1 MITLLH
7 VTREE
12 AVKRLAES
20 QAGAPDSFEALCNLL
35 RAEVHARKHAPRAA
49 TLSRVARLLAP
60 AITLH
65 EQRLDEACH
74 ALEREG
80 DVMLNPG
87 GILYATP
94 TRVVAIGKSARV
106 FSSLP
111 TRALAEALGHNVSA
125 KGALRTITSF
135 DGLTEAV
142 AKMSGMMVLPEA
154 WAGLDHSPNADA
166 AFLEK
171 LDQRLV
177 WQALGAG
184 SLEKDGAL
192 DWRAWQVTPEGAR
205 WRRSNEGQLWW
216 ARTRFGGHHRA
227 WTASASP
234 ATSQFVAL
242 SPDDADRA
250 RFALSRKVKAASV
263 LRVQRSGTSVTLEVP
278 GWLPR
283 PEYRWLSLHAV
294 AVAESKGM
302 RWDIPTDSEDQI
314 TTLLAQRLGLGVEV
328 M

>member
-1 MITLLH
+1 MMTLSH

-12 AVKRLAES
+12 ALRRLAQS
-20 QAGAPDSFEALCNLL
+20 QAGAPDCMEALCDLV

-60 AITLH
+60 VIAID
-65 EQRLDEACH
+65 EQRLDEACD

-94 TRVVAIGKSARV
+94 TRVVSIERSARV

-111 TRALAEALGHNVSA
+111 TRALAKALGREVSA
-125 KGALRTITSF
+125 KGASRTIASV
-135 DGLTEAV
+135 DGLSEAL
-142 AKMSGMMVLPEA
+142 AKVSGVMVPPEA
-154 WAGLDHSPNADA
+154 WAGLDRAPNADA

-171 LDQRLV
+171 LDQRLE

-192 DWRAWQVTPEGAR
+192 EWLAWQVTPEGAR
-205 WRRSNEGQLWW
+205 WRCSSEGQLWW
-216 ARTRFGGHHRA
+216 ARARFGGHHRA
-227 WTASASP
+227 WTAGASP
-234 ATSQFVAL
+234 ATSPFVML

-250 RFALSRKVKAASV
+250 RFALSREIGRALV
-263 LRVQRSGTSVTLEVP
+263 LRVERSGTRVTIELP

-283 PEYRWLSLHAV
+283 PEYRWLSLHALV
-294 AVAESKGM
+294 VPESKNM
-302 RWDIPTDSEDQI
+302 RWEVSSESDCQI
-314 TTLLAQRLGLGVEV
+314 TTLLAERLGLTVEAT
-328 M
+328 

>member
-1 MITLLH
+1 MTLLH

-12 AVKRLAES
+12 AVKRLAQS
-20 QAGAPDSFEALCNLL
+20 QAGAPDSIEALCDLV

-60 AITLH
+60 AITLN
-65 EQRLDEACH
+65 EQRLDEVCD

-94 TRVVAIGKSARV
+94 TRVVAIEKSARV

-111 TRALAEALGHNVSA
+111 THALAKALGREVTA
-125 KGALRTITSF
+125 KGASRTFASVH
-135 DGLTEAV
+135 GLIEAV
-142 AKMSGMMVLPEA
+142 AVVSGVMVPPEA
-154 WAGLDHSPNADA
+154 WAGLDRSPNADA
-166 AFLEK
+166 VFLSK
-171 LDQRLV
+171 LDQRLE
-177 WQALGAG
+177 WQPLGAG

-192 DWRAWQVTPEGAR
+192 EWRAWQVTPDGAR
-205 WRRSNEGQLWW
+205 WRRSSEGQLWW
-216 ARTRFGGHHRA
+216 ARARFGGHHRA

-234 ATSQFVAL
+234 ATSPFVTL

-250 RFALSRKVKAASV
+250 RFALSRTIEAASV
-263 LRVQRSGTSVTLEVP
+263 LRVDRAGERVTIELP

-294 AVAESKGM
+294 SVAESKGM
-302 RWDIPTDSEDQI
+302 RWEMSTDGEDQI
-314 TTLLAQRLGLGVEV
+314 TKLLSERLGLTVEAT
-328 M
+328 

>member
-1 MITLLH
+1 MTLSH

-12 AVKRLAES
+12 AVKRFAQGE
-20 QAGAPDSFEALCNLL
+20 AGPPDSIEALCDLV
-35 RAEVHARKHAPRAA
+35 RAGVHARKHAPRAA
-49 TLSRVARLLAP
+49 TLSRVARLLVP
-60 AITLH
+60 AITLD
-65 EQRLDEACH
+65 EQRLDEVCD

-94 TRVVAIGKSARV
+94 TRVVAIEKSARV

-111 TRALAEALGHNVSA
+111 TRALAKALGHDISA
-125 KGALRTITSF
+125 KGASRTIASIE
-135 DGLTEAV
+135 GLTEAV
-142 AKMSGMMVLPEA
+142 AKVSGVMVPPEA
-154 WAGLDHSPNADA
+154 WAGLDRSPNADA
-166 AFLEK
+166 TFLAN
-171 LDQRLV
+171 LDQRLE

-192 DWRAWQVTPEGAR
+192 EWRAWQVLPEGAR
-205 WRRSNEGQLWW
+205 WRRSNEGRLWW

-234 ATSQFVAL
+234 AMSSFVTL

-250 RFALSRKVKAASV
+250 RFALSRKVEAASM
-263 LRVQRSGTSVTLEVP
+263 LRVERAGRRATIELP

-294 AVAESKGM
+294 AVAEGKGM
-302 RWDIPTDSEDQI
+302 RWETSTDNEDQI
-314 TTLLAQRLGLGVEV
+314 TKLLAERLGLTVKNL
-328 M
+328 

>member
-1 MITLLH
+1 MTLARITHDEGLN
-7 VTREE
+7 RF
-12 AVKRLAES
+12 AQS
-20 QAGAPDSFEALCNLL
+20 QCGAPDSIEALCDLV

-60 AITLH
+60 AINLDA
-65 EQRLDEACH
+65 QRLEDACDV
-74 ALEREG
+74 LEREG
-80 DVMLNPG
+80 DVVLNPG

-94 TRVVAIGKSARV
+94 TRMVAIEKSARV

-111 TRALAEALGHNVSA
+111 TRALAKALGREVSV
-125 KGALRTITSF
+125 KGASRTIASV
-135 DGLTEAV
+135 DGLTESV
-142 AKMSGMMVLPEA
+142 AKVSGVMVPAEA
-154 WAGLDHSPNADA
+154 WAGLDRSPPADA
-166 AFLEK
+166 VFLEK
-171 LDQRLV
+171 LDQRLE
-177 WQALGAG
+177 WQARAAG

-192 DWRAWQVTPEGAR
+192 EWRAWQVMPEGAR

-234 ATSQFVAL
+234 ATSPFVML

-250 RFALSRKVKAASV
+250 RFALSRRVEPASV
-263 LRVQRSGTSVTLEVP
+263 LRVERSGKRVNLELP

-294 AVAESKGM
+294 VVAESKGM
-302 RWDIPTDSEDQI
+302 RWEISTDSEDQI
-314 TTLLAQRLGLGVEV
+314 TKLLSERLGLTVETT
-328 M
+328 

>member
-1 MITLLH
+1 MSLSH

-12 AVKRLAES
+12 AVKRLAQS
-20 QAGAPDSFEALCNLL
+20 QAGAPDSIEALCDLV

-60 AITLH
+60 AIALD
-65 EQRLDEACH
+65 EQRLDEVCD

-87 GILYATP
+87 GNLYATP
-94 TRVVAIGKSARV
+94 TRVVAIEKSARV

-111 TRALAEALGHNVSA
+111 TRALAKALGREVA
-125 KGALRTITSF
+125 TKGASRTLTSVN
-135 DGLTEAV
+135 GLTEAV
-142 AKMSGMMVLPEA
+142 AKVSGVMVPPEA
-154 WAGLDHSPNADA
+154 WAGLDRSPNADA
-166 AFLEK
+166 AFLSK
-171 LDQRLV
+171 LDQRLE

-192 DWRAWQVTPEGAR
+192 EWRAWQVTPEGAR

-216 ARTRFGGHHRA
+216 AGTRFGGHHRA
-227 WTASASP
+227 WTKSASP
-234 ATSQFVAL
+234 ATSPFVTL
-242 SPDDADRA
+242 NPDDADRA
-250 RFALSRKVKAASV
+250 RFALSRTVKAASV
-263 LRVQRSGTSVTLEVP
+263 LRVERSGKRVTLEVP

-294 AVAESKGM
+294 VVAESKGM
-302 RWDIPTDSEDQI
+302 RWEISTDSEDQI
-314 TTLLAQRLGLGVEV
+314 TKLLSERLGLTVETT
-328 M
+328 

>member
-1 MITLLH
+1 M
-7 VTREE
+7 
-12 AVKRLAES
+12 
-20 QAGAPDSFEALCNLL
+20 
-35 RAEVHARKHAPRAA
+35 RAEVHARKYAPRAA

-60 AITLH
+60 AITLD
-65 EQRLDEACH
+65 EQRLDEVCD

-94 TRVVAIGKSARV
+94 TRVVAVEKSARV

-111 TRALAEALGHNVSA
+111 TRALAKALGREISA
-125 KGALRTITSF
+125 KGASRTIASVE
-135 DGLTEAV
+135 GLTEAV
-142 AKMSGMMVLPEA
+142 AKVSGVMVPPEA
-154 WAGLDHSPNADA
+154 WAGLDRAPNADA
-166 AFLEK
+166 AFLDK
-171 LDQRLV
+171 LDQRLE

-192 DWRAWQVTPEGAR
+192 EWRAWQVTPEGAR
-205 WRRSNEGQLWW
+205 WRRSSEGQLWW

-234 ATSQFVAL
+234 ATSPFVPL

-250 RFALSRKVKAASV
+250 RFALSRKVKAASI
-263 LRVQRSGTSVTLEVP
+263 LRVERSGKRVTLEVP

-294 AVAESKGM
+294 PVAESKGM
-302 RWDIPTDSEDQI
+302 RWEISTDNEDQ
-314 TTLLAQRLGLGVEV
+314 TTKLLGERLGLIVEAT
-328 M
+328 

>member
-1 MITLLH
+1 MTLSH

-12 AVKRLAES
+12 AVKRLAKS
-20 QAGAPDSFEALCNLL
+20 QAGAPNSIESLCDLV

-49 TLSRVARLLAP
+49 TLSRIARLLAP
-60 AITLH
+60 AITLD
-65 EQRLDEACH
+65 EQRLDEACD

-87 GILYATP
+87 GVLYATP
-94 TRVVAIGKSARV
+94 TRVVAIEKSARV

-111 TRALAEALGHNVSA
+111 TRALAKAFGRDISA
-125 KGALRTITSF
+125 RGASRTITSIN
-135 DGLTEAV
+135 GLTEAV
-142 AKMSGMMVLPEA
+142 TNVSGVMVSPEA
-154 WAGLDHSPNADA
+154 WSGLDRSPNADA
-166 AFLEK
+166 SFLAK
-171 LDQRLV
+171 LDQRLE

-192 DWRAWQVTPEGAR
+192 EWRAWQVTPEGAR
-205 WRRSNEGQLWW
+205 WRRSSEGRLWW
-216 ARTRFGGHHRA
+216 ARTRFGGHRRA

-234 ATSQFVAL
+234 ATSQFVTL

-250 RFALSRKVKAASV
+250 RFALSRKVEAASV
-263 LRVQRSGTSVTLEVP
+263 LRVERSGKRATIELP

-283 PEYRWLSLHAV
+283 PEYRWLSLHAL

-302 RWDIPTDSEDQI
+302 RWEIPTDSEASI
-314 TTLLAQRLGLGVEV
+314 TKLLFERLGLVVEAT
-328 M
+328 

>member
-1 MITLLH
+1 MTLSH

-20 QAGAPDSFEALCNLL
+20 QATAPDSIEALCDLL
-35 RAEVHARKHAPRAA
+35 RAEVQARKHAPRAA

-60 AITLH
+60 AITLD
-65 EQRLDEACH
+65 EQRLDEACE

-80 DVMLNPG
+80 DVMLNPR

-94 TRVVAIGKSARV
+94 TRVVAIEKIARV

-111 TRALAEALGHNVSA
+111 TRALAKALGREISA
-125 KGALRTITSF
+125 KGASRTITSV

-142 AKMSGMMVLPEA
+142 AKVSGVMVPPEA
-154 WAGLDHSPNADA
+154 WAGLDRSPNADA
-166 AFLEK
+166 DFLAK
-171 LDQRLV
+171 LDQRLE

-192 DWRAWQVTPEGAR
+192 EWRAWQVTPEGAR

-234 ATSQFVAL
+234 ATRPFVTL

-250 RFALSRKVKAASV
+250 RFALSRKVEVASI
-263 LRVQRSGTSVTLEVP
+263 LRVGRTGKRVTIEIP

-302 RWDIPTDSEDQI
+302 RWETSTDREDQI
-314 TTLLAQRLGLGVEV
+314 TKVLAERLGLVVEAT
-328 M
+328 

>member
-1 MITLLH
+1 MTLLH

-12 AVKRLAES
+12 AVKRLTQS
-20 QAGAPDSFEALCNLL
+20 QAGAPDSIEVICDLV

-60 AITLH
+60 AITID
-65 EQRLDEACH
+65 EERLDEACD

-87 GILYATP
+87 GFLYATP
-94 TRVVAIGKSARV
+94 TRVVAIAKSARV

-111 TRALAEALGHNVSA
+111 TRALVKALGRDIFA
-125 KGALRTITSF
+125 KGASRTITSV

-142 AKMSGMMVLPEA
+142 AKVGSVMVPPET
-154 WAGLDHSPNADA
+154 WAGLDRSPNADA
-166 AFLEK
+166 AFLSK
-171 LDQRLV
+171 LDQRLE
-177 WQALGAG
+177 WQPLGAG

-192 DWRAWQVTPEGAR
+192 EWRAWQVTPEGAR
-205 WRRSNEGQLWW
+205 WRRSSEGQLWW

-234 ATSQFVAL
+234 ATSPFVTL

-250 RFALSRKVKAASV
+250 RFALSREIGAASV
-263 LRVQRSGTSVTLEVP
+263 LRVERAGKRVTIELP

-283 PEYRWLSLHAV
+283 AEYRWLSLHAV

-302 RWDIPTDSEDQI
+302 RWEISTDSEVQV
-314 TTLLAQRLGLGVEV
+314 TKLLSERLGLNVEAT
-328 M
+328 

>member
-1 MITLLH
+1 MTLSH

-12 AVKRLAES
+12 AVKRLAQS
-20 QAGAPDSFEALCNLL
+20 HAGAPDSIETLCDLV

-60 AITLH
+60 AINLD
-65 EQRLDEACH
+65 EQRLDEVCD

-80 DVMLNPG
+80 DVILNTG

-94 TRVVAIGKSARV
+94 TRVVAIEKSARV

-111 TRALAEALGHNVSA
+111 TRALSNALGREISA
-125 KGALRTITSF
+125 KDASRTITSV

-142 AKMSGMMVLPEA
+142 AKVSGVIVPPEA
-154 WAGLDHSPNADA
+154 WAGLDRTPNADA

-171 LDQRLV
+171 LDQRLE

-192 DWRAWQVTPEGAR
+192 EWLTWQVTSEGSR
-205 WRRSNEGQLWW
+205 WRRSSEGRLWW
-216 ARTRFGGHHRA
+216 ARTRYGGHLRA
-227 WTASASP
+227 WTTGGAP
-234 ATSQFVAL
+234 ATSPFIEL
-242 SPDDADRA
+242 SQDDADRA
-250 RFALSRKVKAASV
+250 RFAISREVAGASILKVEREAGSV
-263 LRVQRSGTSVTLEVP
+263 LLELP

-283 PEYRWLSLHAV
+283 AEYRWLSLHAELV
-294 AVAESKGM
+294 PESKGR
-302 RWDIPTDSEDQI
+302 RWKVAADDEAHVTR
-314 TTLLAQRLGLGVEV
+314 LLSGRLGLAVEER
-328 M
+328 

>member
-1 MITLLH
+1 MTLSQI
-7 VTREE
+7 TREE
-12 AVKRLAES
+12 AVKRLAQS
-20 QAGAPDSFEALCNLL
+20 QARAPDSIEALCDLV

-60 AITLH
+60 AITLD
-65 EQRLDEACH
+65 EQRLDEVCD

-94 TRVVAIGKSARV
+94 TRVVAVEKSARV

-111 TRALAEALGHNVSA
+111 AHALAKALGREVSA
-125 KGALRTITSF
+125 KGASRTLHSV
-135 DGLTEAV
+135 DGLTDAV
-142 AKMSGMMVLPEA
+142 AKVNGAMVSPEA
-154 WAGLDHSPNADA
+154 WAGLDRSPNADTV
-166 AFLEK
+166 FLEK
-171 LDQRLV
+171 LDQRLE

-192 DWRAWQVTPEGAR
+192 EWRAWQVTPEGAR

-234 ATSQFVAL
+234 ATSPFVAL

-250 RFALSRKVKAASV
+250 RFALSRKVEAASV
-263 LRVQRSGTSVTLEVP
+263 LRVERSGKRVTIKLP

-294 AVAESKGM
+294 AVAEGKGM
-302 RWDIPTDSEDQI
+302 RWEISTDGEDQI
-314 TTLLAQRLGLGVEV
+314 TKLLSERLGLTVEAK
-328 M
+328 

>member
-1 MITLLH
+1 MTLSH

-12 AVKRLAES
+12 AVKRLAQGE
-20 QAGAPDSFEALCNLL
+20 AGAPDSIETLCDLV

-60 AITLH
+60 AITLD
-65 EQRLDEACH
+65 EQRLDEVCD

-87 GILYATP
+87 GFLYATP
-94 TRVVAIGKSARV
+94 TRVVAIEKSARV
-106 FSSLP
+106 FSSLA
-111 TRALAEALGHNVSA
+111 TRALAKALGRDISE
-125 KGALRTITSF
+125 KGASRTITSV

-142 AKMSGMMVLPEA
+142 AQVSGVMVPPEA
-154 WAGLDHSPNADA
+154 WAGLDRSPNADA
-166 AFLEK
+166 AFLSK
-171 LDQRLV
+171 LDQRLE
-177 WQALGAG
+177 WQPLGAG

-192 DWRAWQVTPEGAR
+192 EWRAWQVTPEGAR
-205 WRRSNEGQLWW
+205 WRRCSAGQLWW

-234 ATSQFVAL
+234 ATSPFVTL

-250 RFALSRKVKAASV
+250 RFALSRKVEAASV
-263 LRVQRSGTSVTLEVP
+263 LRVERSGNRVTIEVP

-302 RWDIPTDSEDQI
+302 RWETSTGSEDQI
-314 TTLLAQRLGLGVEV
+314 TKLLAERLGLTVKNL
-328 M
+328 